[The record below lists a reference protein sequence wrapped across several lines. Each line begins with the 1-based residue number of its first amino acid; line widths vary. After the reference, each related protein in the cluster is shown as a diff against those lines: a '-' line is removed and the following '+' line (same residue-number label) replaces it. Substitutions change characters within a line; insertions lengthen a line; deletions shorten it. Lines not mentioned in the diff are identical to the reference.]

1 MIAGCRDWP
10 LAGQTRW
17 LLLLLSLIVGAACL
31 ALPGRADA
39 PRVTVID
46 VHGAIWPG
54 TATFVTQQID
64 DAWKSGAA
72 GIILDLDTTRG
83 SEDAAE
89 AVKSAVLSRSRD
101 LPIAAYV
108 HDRALG
114 PGSLIA
120 ISCKTLALS
129 PGASLGGAANGG
141 VKADFRSAAD
151 ATGRNPEVAAAFVS
165 ADSPLPSLGIKP
177 TETLTLTTRQA
188 QSVGYCDVVASDY
201 PDVLAKM
208 GLGSA
213 SLVPVHFDT
222 WTAIA
227 LWVSQPWATI
237 LLLALGLALVIVEVM
252 TWHSWGL
259 AGLSGGALVLLIFA
273 AHITVGTATWVGVV
287 LFLAGVAL
295 MIFEAH
301 LPGHGLA
308 VLGGL
313 VLVFLGMYYALGGAQ
328 TGALYSAAA
337 ALLTTIALISAFFI
351 YLPRSPVWKKIGQP
365 MRQTAAAGY
374 VSSEDYTG
382 FLGHIGIAAT
392 LLRPSGTAEIEGI
405 RLAVVSEGEFIP
417 AGTAIQVVLVQGSRV
432 VVRAAS
438 SPSGASALSLP

>member
-1 MIAGCRDWP
+1 MVFQQRSLTGPSRWP
-10 LAGQTRW
+10 ILV
-17 LLLLLSLIVGAACL
+17 LLLAAVFGFL
-31 ALPGRADA
+31 RVTLPAHADT
-39 PRVTVID
+39 PKVTVID
-46 VHGAIWPG
+46 VHGAVWPS

-64 DAWKSGAA
+64 AAWKAGAA
-72 GIILDLDTTRG
+72 GVILDIDTTRG

-89 AVKSAVLSRSRD
+89 AIKSVIVSRSRD

-120 ISCKTLALS
+120 VACKTLALS
-129 PGASLGGAANGG
+129 PGASLGGASNGG
-141 VKADFRSAAD
+141 ARADFRSAAE
-151 ATGRNPEVAAAFVS
+151 AAGRNPAIAAAFVS
-165 ADSPLPSLGIKP
+165 ADEPLPTLGIKP
-177 TETLTLTTRQA
+177 TDSLTLTARQA
-188 QSVGYCDVVASDY
+188 QSVGYCDVIAADY

-208 GLGSA
+208 GLGTA
-213 SLVPVHFDT
+213 SLVSVHLDT

-273 AHITVGTATWVGVV
+273 AHITVGTATWVGIA
-287 LFLAGVAL
+287 LFLAGIAL
-295 MIFEAH
+295 MVFEAH

-337 ALLTTIALISAFFI
+337 ALLTTIALIAAFFI

-374 VSSEDYTG
+374 VSSDDYTG
-382 FLGHIGIAAT
+382 FLGHIGTAAT
-392 LLRPSGTAEIEGI
+392 GLRPSGTAEIEGI

-417 AGTAIQVVLVQGSRV
+417 AGTSVQVVLVQGNRV
-432 VVRAAS
+432 VVRETE
-438 SPSGASALSLP
+438 

>member
-1 MIAGCRDWP
+1 VRRHPIS
-10 LAGQTRW
+10 QTRW
-17 LLLLLSLIVGAACL
+17 PLFLMLLGVGFALLRLLAPAIAAT
-31 ALPGRADA
+31 

-46 VHGAIWPG
+46 LHGAVWPG
-54 TATFVTQQID
+54 MASFVIRQID
-64 DAWKSGAA
+64 DAWKSGAS
-72 GIILDLDTTRG
+72 GIILDIDTTRG
-83 SEDAAE
+83 SEDAAQSI
-89 AVKSAVLSRSRD
+89 KSVVVSRSRD

-114 PGSLIA
+114 PGALVA
-120 ISCKTLALS
+120 LACKTLAMS
-129 PGASLGGAANGG
+129 PGASLGGASNGG
-141 VKADFRSAAD
+141 VAADFRSTAD
-151 ATGRNPEVAAAFVS
+151 ALGRNPEIAVAFVS
-165 ADSPLPSLGIKP
+165 ADAPLPALGIKP
-177 TETLTLTTRQA
+177 TDSLTLTTKQA
-188 QSVGYCDVVASDY
+188 QSVGYCDVVAVDY

-213 SLVPVHFDT
+213 SLTSVHLDT
-222 WTAIA
+222 WTSIA

-237 LLLALGLALVIVEVM
+237 VLLGLGLALVIVEVM

-259 AGLSGGALVLLIFA
+259 AGLTGGALVLLIFA

-295 MIFEAH
+295 MVFEAH

-313 VLVFLGMYYALGGAQ
+313 VLVFVGMYYALGGAQ

-337 ALLTTIALISAFFI
+337 ALLTTIALIVAFFI

-365 MRQTAAAGY
+365 MRQSAAAGY

-382 FLGHIGIAAT
+382 FLGHIGTAAT
-392 LLRPSGTAEIEGI
+392 LLRPSGTAEIQGI

-417 AGTAIQVVLVQGSRV
+417 AGTSIQVVLVQGSRI
-432 VVRAAS
+432 VVRAA
-438 SPSGASALSLP
+438 G